1 MAVTPRQ
8 RFKSALHKKRLDVVP
23 GFEIEFQL
31 YWEYGGGMPVVGF
44 AFEKLSPKEKDLAHG
59 RNAEIMLRA
68 AAACH
73 HDGLKDIGEY
83 WDVGPGH
90 PALLWFPTMED
101 RVAHVR
107 ALRREAGDDCYV
119 FATVYLPLSIPF
131 FGDMT
136 AYSLQLYDEP
146 EVIHAKAEQLLQTA
160 LESQKR
166 LLDAGADGVLN
177 DCDVAFNSNPFLSP
191 AMMDDV
197 FFPYLKRWAQ
207 ATHDM
212 GVECVWHSDGNLMPL
227 MNGILDSGIDGLHCI
242 DPFAG
247 MDVARLLDQTEGR
260 LTLIGN
266 MSGLVIHT
274 GTPEEN
280 YKEATRILEQAVATG
295 KEGYIF
301 SSCNTII
308 EEMPKENYD
317 AVIQARLDFNKRMQA
332 AQK

>member
-31 YWEYGGGMPVVGF
+31 YREYGGGMPVVGLD
-44 AFEKLSPKEKDLAHG
+44 FEKLSPKEKDLAHG

-197 FFPYLKRWAQ
+197 FSP
-207 ATHDM
+207 
-212 GVECVWHSDGNLMPL
+212 
-227 MNGILDSGIDGLHCI
+227 I
-242 DPFAG
+242 
-247 MDVARLLDQTEGR
+247 
-260 LTLIGN
+260 
-266 MSGLVIHT
+266 
-274 GTPEEN
+274 
-280 YKEATRILEQAVATG
+280 
-295 KEGYIF
+295 
-301 SSCNTII
+301 
-308 EEMPKENYD
+308 
-317 AVIQARLDFNKRMQA
+317 
-332 AQK
+332 